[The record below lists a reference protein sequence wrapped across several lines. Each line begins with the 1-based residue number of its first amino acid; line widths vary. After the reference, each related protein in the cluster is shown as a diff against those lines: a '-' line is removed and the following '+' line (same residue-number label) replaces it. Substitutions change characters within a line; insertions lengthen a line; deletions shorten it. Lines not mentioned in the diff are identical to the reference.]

1 MLRPTLLAWGLLLG
15 SLSLPATGA
24 AQAAASTA
32 PSTAQSTAQSTT
44 PSTAAAPVLTAPVLT
59 APVLA
64 APVLAAP
71 VVPVT
76 HAPTLAAPQPAG
88 LTRHQDA
95 APLPAPKVPREST
108 RTNTALM
115 VTGLAAVLVGAVV
128 DDNDAGSI
136 LIVGGAVVG
145 LIGLYR
151 FLQ

>member
-1 MLRPTLLAWGLLLG
+1 MKHVKWIALVALLVA
-15 SLSLPATGA
+15 PAFA
-24 AQAAASTA
+24 
-32 PSTAQSTAQSTT
+32 
-44 PSTAAAPVLTAPVLT
+44 
-59 APVLA
+59 
-64 APVLAAP
+64 
-71 VVPVT
+71 
-76 HAPTLAAPQPAG
+76 
-88 LTRHQDA
+88 QDA

>member
-15 SLSLPATGA
+15 SLSLPAAGA
-24 AQAAASTA
+24 AQAAASNA
-32 PSTAQSTAQSTT
+32 LSTALSTAD
-44 PSTAAAPVLTAPVLT
+44 

-71 VVPVT
+71 VIPAT
-76 HAPTLAAPQPAG
+76 PAPTLAAPQPAG

-95 APLPAPKVPREST
+95 APLPAPRVPRAST

>member
-1 MLRPTLLAWGLLLG
+1 MLRPTLLAWGLFLG

-24 AQAAASTA
+24 AQAAATSGATTA
-32 PSTAQSTAQSTT
+32 D
-44 PSTAAAPVLTAPVLT
+44 

-64 APVLAAP
+64 TPVVPATPAPTLAAP
-71 VVPVT
+71 V
-76 HAPTLAAPQPAG
+76 LAAPQPAG

>member
-15 SLSLPATGA
+15 SLSLPAAGA
-24 AQAAASTA
+24 AQAAASNA
-32 PSTAQSTAQSTT
+32 LSTALSTAD
-44 PSTAAAPVLTAPVLT
+44 

-71 VVPVT
+71 VIPAT
-76 HAPTLAAPQPAG
+76 RAPSLAAPQPAG

-128 DDNDAGSI
+128 DDNDASSI